1 MSFLLYPFSS
11 ISEKTLKNIYRT
23 TKSSI
28 EENGSNTLFLA
39 LGFLKWYES
48 DISEKPRYAPVSYTH
63 LTAIAAPIYAKL
75 LDDC

>member
-1 MSFLLYPFSS
+1 MHDEEL
-11 ISEKTLKNIYRT
+11 EKTLKNIYRT

-48 DISEKPRYAPVSYTH
+48 DISEKPRYAPLIMIPVELVKSSHNKGY
-63 LTAIAAPIYAKL
+63 
-75 LDDC
+75 